1 MKQGAVQFNQ
11 VSTDQALV
19 QSMNRDAKTS
29 GGIIGITMNESCLIQ
44 HYVTLAHTA
53 EIASAV
59 KCMSHVIQD
68 HTPFTMIFPQ

>member
-11 VSTDQALV
+11 VSTVQALV

-44 HYVTLAHTA
+44 PYMTLAHTT
-53 EIASAV
+53 EIVSAV
-59 KCMSHVIQD
+59 K
-68 HTPFTMIFPQ
+68 